1 MNNLPESLRGPFE
14 SGYYV
19 KSKARLLL
27 KKKGSYQIV
36 DDVFPAMFIPSRRIK
51 YLPDLSKFV
60 TGVVDEGAYHR
71 FLLNPDTKRSDVDY
85 ILAACKDNKVYP
97 LEADVDP
104 LRRWFSDTGAA
115 VSVTG
120 KAFFFD
126 LETHPLGK
134 PGFDDEA
141 KAQHQIISI
150 AAHDLDGN
158 KYFWCN
164 TTCDDAG
171 EERVLK
177 QFLDVAKNYDTL
189 LAWNGND
196 YDFFVLKARCD
207 YLDLYVEW
215 HKWNLLDYML
225 VVKKC
230 LMSVSDPKFKRSFA
244 LDNIGQ
250 NVLGIKKLEISVA
263 KTEMDRLIKEG
274 HIKEL
279 KAYNSRDVEIMIE
292 LERKREFLMLH
303 QAVCAICRKFPDRNS
318 LFPNTLMDG
327 VMLRLAVEEGRH
339 FKSRYANIDSDDEEV
354 KFPGAFVMDA
364 VLGYH
369 ESVQVIDFASLYPSI
384 IISWNISPDTKVG
397 DFTPEDIVKNHSC
410 FASASGIRF
419 RTDREGLL
427 PMALRQLIEKRKE
440 YSKKQKEATVG
451 TEEWKRYGHE
461 STALKVVANSMY
473 GLLGSPYSRYY
484 DTDLAKSVTLTG
496 QYLIK
501 EVIAFAQSIGYQV
514 IASDTDSSF
523 IKATADQ
530 TREIVKRV
538 NSELI
543 PRLLNEARC
552 RAIAVKMDYDKGYS
566 RLLIQAKKKYA
577 GQLSLYKGNP
587 APPDMEPDIKGL
599 EFQRSDQIKYAQR
612 MQMAFVKLLLDPNVQ
627 VRDIETEIRK
637 YADEFYS
644 SDIKREDIEIT
655 QAVTKKPE
663 EYPNPTPAVRVAAQ
677 MLRDGR
683 DFAVGMKVPYIIAS
697 SQKDVVTAIH
707 ADDYQGN
714 FDRKYY
720 WTKKVIP
727 LVERLVRV
735 RFQDCY
741 FDQLDTLI
749 KNPNQGTLEF
759 DSMPMKT
766 RQPKLPDT
774 PQPGVKVRKAKFKT
788 VKFIFEEQNVV
799 YTTPKE
805 QVIKAVSK
813 LVKAAKPGNIK
824 LSVVVVT
831 KGAEVT
837 ISTDHMIS
845 QECIDEVRKMF
856 KSCVK
861 IEE

>member
-1 MNNLPESLRGPFE
+1 
-14 SGYYV
+14 
-19 KSKARLLL
+19 
-27 KKKGSYQIV
+27 
-36 DDVFPAMFIPSRRIK
+36 
-51 YLPDLSKFV
+51 
-60 TGVVDEGAYHR
+60 
-71 FLLNPDTKRSDVDY
+71 
-85 ILAACKDNKVYP
+85 
-97 LEADVDP
+97 
-104 LRRWFSDTGAA
+104 
-115 VSVTG
+115 
-120 KAFFFD
+120 
-126 LETHPLGK
+126 
-134 PGFDDEA
+134 
-141 KAQHQIISI
+141 
-150 AAHDLDGN
+150 
-158 KYFWCN
+158 
-164 TTCDDAG
+164 
-171 EERVLK
+171 
-177 QFLDVAKNYDTL
+177 
-189 LAWNGND
+189 
-196 YDFFVLKARCD
+196 
-207 YLDLYVEW
+207 
-215 HKWNLLDYML
+215 
-225 VVKKC
+225 
-230 LMSVSDPKFKRSFA
+230 
-244 LDNIGQ
+244 
-250 NVLGIKKLEISVA
+250 
-263 KTEMDRLIKEG
+263 
-274 HIKEL
+274 
-279 KAYNSRDVEIMIE
+279 
-292 LERKREFLMLH
+292 
-303 QAVCAICRKFPDRNS
+303 
-318 LFPNTLMDG
+318 
-327 VMLRLAVEEGRH
+327 
-339 FKSRYANIDSDDEEV
+339 
-354 KFPGAFVMDA
+354 
-364 VLGYH
+364 
-369 ESVQVIDFASLYPSI
+369 
-384 IISWNISPDTKVG
+384 
-397 DFTPEDIVKNHSC
+397 
-410 FASASGIRF
+410 
-419 RTDREGLL
+419 
-427 PMALRQLIEKRKE
+427 MALRQLIEKRKE

-501 EVIAFAQSIGYQV
+501 EVIAFAQSLGYV
-514 IASDTDSSF
+514 TVFGDTDSAA
-523 IKATADQ
+523 IKATQEQ
-530 TREIVKRV
+530 TKEIVKRV

-627 VRDIETEIRK
+627 VKDIETEIRK
-637 YADEFYS
+637 YAYEFFTG
-644 SDIKREDIEIT
+644 DIKREDIEIT

-759 DSMPMKT
+759 DSMPMKI
-766 RQPKLPDT
+766 RQPKLPDA
-774 PQPGVKVRKAKFKT
+774 PQPGIKVRKAKFKT
-788 VKFIFEEQNVV
+788 VRFVFDDHNVM